1 MSASHTVFEHHDE
14 SKAIRAP
21 WVFAG
26 KVLFALAL
34 VLMATVALV
43 RTEVLVVDAQQL
55 GNTDLLLIVP

>member
-14 SKAIRAP
+14 TKAIRAP

-34 VLMATVALV
+34 VVAATIALV
-43 RTEVLVVDAQQL
+43 RTEILVADPRQL
-55 GNTDLLLIVP
+55 GNTDLLLIAP